1 MKKRYYRVRYADH
14 IVLGIADIEKN
25 ILAENPEEAARM
37 FYEKYQR
44 DDDCKVKVDWKVF
57 TLSELFPEKKF
68 NNPKL
73 DLICINEN
81 FDFDKLDYFAK
92 EVLLKINQL
101 FPDWLHYAKNDEEW
115 ETRFNIEWPS
125 PFEGNPDLW
134 VSTASGDYCD
144 LQVGFGYN
152 HLHMFYDHRE
162 LKTLESWILKVNE
175 YLTLIKSEELI
186 AVGSYVVWF
195 LKTYSFV
202 TRSKYEELVKNN
214 NLLEAYSW
222 LGTYNYP
229 K

>member
-1 MKKRYYRVRYADH
+1 
-14 IVLGIADIEKN
+14 
-25 ILAENPEEAARM
+25 M
-37 FYEKYQR
+37 FYEKYKR

-73 DLICINEN
+73 DLICINAN

-101 FPDWLHYAKNDEEW
+101 FPDWLRYAKNDEEW

-144 LQVGFGYN
+144 LQVGFGHN
-152 HLHMFYDHRE
+152 HLHMLYDHRE

-202 TRSKYEELVKNN
+202 TRPKYEELVKNN
-214 NLLEAYSW
+214 NLFQAYSW